1 MTTTEPYPMWSPVA
15 SDGHGPRRP
24 FGGRVVRRSRLP
36 AHRVTT
42 AHLQAAY
49 PFIAEGGFGARGTYI
64 GRDLFGGSF
73 CFDPWELYGAG
84 LLTNPNILVIGSIGS
99 RKSTLV
105 KTLLYRQY
113 AFGRQAWIA
122 DPKGE
127 YGPLAAACG
136 AQVIRQAPGLGRVL
150 NPLDT
155 AVDAR
160 RAPTEVLQRR
170 LELLQ
175 ALLATTLG
183 RDLAPV
189 ESAACELALSAVT
202 EAVPTL
208 PDVAAS
214 LLDPTR
220 ESAAAVRMTGPALA
234 EASRDVALALRRLC
248 SGDLAGMFDGRTT
261 IDVDLDG
268 PMVVLDLSE
277 VYTHHGAAL
286 PLVMTCATAWLQATT
301 AAPTADPRP
310 QRFHVNEEAWA
321 TLSSVSL
328 ARWQQQSYK
337 LARQHGV
344 ANIAVLHRLSDLTA
358 AGAAGSEQVAL
369 ARGLLEDA
377 GTRVVYAQPFGEI
390 KAARELLGLTD
401 TEAELLPQLPPGT
414 ALWMIGQRSFVVE
427 HRLGVQERAIVD
439 TDAAMRADGH

>member
-1 MTTTEPYPMWSPVA
+1 V
-15 SDGHGPRRP
+15 
-24 FGGRVVRRSRLP
+24 P

-49 PFIAEGGFGARGTYI
+49 PFIAEGGLGSRGAYI

-73 CFDPWELYGAG
+73 CFDPWELYAAG
-84 LLTNPNILVIGSIGS
+84 VLTNPNILVIGAIGS

-113 AFGRQAWIA
+113 AFGRRAWIA

-136 AQVIRQAPGLGRVL
+136 AQVIRQAPGLGQVL
-150 NPLDT
+150 NPLDA
-155 AVDAR
+155 AVDAG
-160 RAPTEVLQRR
+160 RAPAEVAQRR

-189 ESAACELALSAVT
+189 ESAACDLALAAIT
-202 EAVPTL
+202 ATVPTL
-208 PDVAAS
+208 PAVAAA
-214 LLDPTR
+214 LLDPDR
-220 ESAAAVRMTGPALA
+220 ASAVAVRMTEPALA
-234 EASRDVALALRRLC
+234 EATRDIALALRRLC
-248 SGDLAGMFDGRTT
+248 TGDLAGMFDGPTNM
-261 IDVDLDG
+261 DVDLDG

-286 PLVMTCATAWLQATT
+286 PLVMTCATAWLQATMSVSNSV
-301 AAPTADPRP
+301 PRV

-377 GTRVVYAQPFGEI
+377 GTRVIYAQPHGEI
-390 KAARELLGLTD
+390 KAARELLGLAD
-401 TEAELLPQLPPGT
+401 TEAELLPQLPAGT
-414 ALWMIGQRSFVVE
+414 ALWKVGRRSFIVE
-427 HRLGVQERAIVD
+427 HRLGARERTIVD
-439 TDAAMRADGH
+439 TDAAMRADRR